1 MSCYSMG
8 VITLHFKDIFSMEAR
23 LFKDGDMFCALL
35 GDNLDDGVAG
45 FGPTIE
51 LAVADLMSVCTNKLA
66 KDA

>member
-8 VITLHFKDIFSMEAR
+8 VITLHFKGIFSMEAR

-51 LAVADLMSVCTNKLA
+51 LAVTDLMDVCTNKLA

>member
-51 LAVADLMSVCTNKLA
+51 LAVTDLMDVCTNKLA